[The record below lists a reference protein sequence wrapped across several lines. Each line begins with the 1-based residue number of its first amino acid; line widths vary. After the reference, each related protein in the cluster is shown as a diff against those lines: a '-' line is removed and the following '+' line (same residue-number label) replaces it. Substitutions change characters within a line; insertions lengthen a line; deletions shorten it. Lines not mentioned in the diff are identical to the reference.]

1 MQILNDGN
9 PEFSSGSLLHYAQG
23 FIKAFELQRL
33 PSYSSSRGGGGSSI
47 GSGGSGGGSSSCRAT
62 RAMAGSGAGAVMDGV
77 DYSMV
82 EQKRTVA
89 RRLFIFLHSIDG
101 ENVSVSPCV
110 FYARGGGMEVCSKG
124 RRKEST
130 T

>member
-1 MQILNDGN
+1 MEILNDEN

-23 FIKAFELQRL
+23 FAKAFELQRL
-33 PSYSSSRGGGGSSI
+33 PFYSSSRGGGGSI
-47 GSGGSGGGSSSCRAT
+47 GDGGSHGSDSVRAP
-62 RAMAGSGAGAVMDGV
+62 RAMAGARAVAVVDGV

-89 RRLFIFLHSIDG
+89 RRLLIGGRPVRLEFESGVVVPDAG
-101 ENVSVSPCV
+101 SSPLCV
-110 FYARGGGMEVCSKG
+110 LWV
-124 RRKEST
+124 RRYLVFRT